1 MVSKKESFDATFIDF
16 DRDSAFEDDMALD
29 DYGYGSD
36 SDLEDDDDD
45 DEKAGQT
52 PASDE
57 TVVSEGKRLEYMS
70 ST

>member
-1 MVSKKESFDATFIDF
+1 VVSKKESFDATFIDF